1 MATGMNDF
9 FILTTVSSKINI
21 NQLHLNMN
29 GIRLILNT
37 IFVFDHFFVINKLY
51 TKMRLLYP
59 IFVFTITLFYS
70 TFASELTRCCAG
82 GTRHFKNSG
91 TCSSIKSEGTSMT
104 CQRSASICCL
114 RSLLDSACDDGA
126 NLARDEESC
135 PASINVLAGGIKKEC
150 CDCCML
156 AQDLLSRNEPCVAPI
171 GFSAACLRSFN
182 KCCNGDI
189 EITQATNLVE
199 DQNEATMIHLG
210 SDRCSPVSCEHLCH
224 DRGGD
229 TVECSCRAGYDLA
242 PDGYGCVDR
251 NECLSSLKPCLP
263 SEECHNTRGSY
274 YCQRRITRLISSPS
288 LRTNRVNRYRMRDDP
303 NSRTYSNQLREAQGH
318 PETTCPYGWTFQN
331 NHCVDIDECATMMD
345 DCIEGQRCLN
355 IPGSFKCI
363 RTLSCGT
370 GYAMDSA
377 TEQCKDVD
385 ECNLGAHDCG
395 VLYQCR
401 NTQGSYR
408 CDPKKCGDGELQ
420 NPQTGECTSITCPHG
435 YYPKNGMCNDID
447 ECSLGDKCS
456 PTEEC
461 VNTPG
466 SYRCQ
471 QKGNL
476 CTYGYE
482 VNEATGFC
490 EDINE
495 CNQGV
500 CGSMECSNLPGTYK
514 CKCLSGYEFN
524 DAKKKCEDIDECKKF
539 AGHVCDLS
547 AECINTIGS
556 FECKCKEGFQL
567 APDGRR
573 CEDVNECLTGIA
585 RCEQKCVNIPGSY
598 QCICDRGFALSHDGA
613 RCEDIDEC
621 SIWAGSGNDLCMG
634 GCINTKGSYLCQCP
648 AGYKI
653 QADGRTCVDV
663 DECELGECS
672 GDDKICVNTLGS
684 FKCHSIDCPLN
695 YVHDSHNKN
704 RCNRQP
710 SACGLPEECS
720 KVPMFITW
728 QFISL
733 ARAVPISAH
742 RPAITLF
749 KVSAPNHADTEV
761 AFELQLKQASV
772 DVSTVMPAIRSNFL
786 LQKGDKRNS
795 AVVTLRD
802 SLDGPQTVKLQL
814 ILRLSKKGKSYNTYA
829 ANLVVDVAAH
839 KRHNTVHPP
848 LSKKKRH
855 TREKR
860 HFCLIDDGYSC
871 IKVCAKDDGECL
883 GNHTKEVLYQFRAV
897 PSLKTIRHPVEVSRI
912 ATHMGVPFS
921 VDYYL
926 DPKSRRHFKIEQERN
941 IGIVQLIKPIRG
953 PTVETVKVN
962 IHTKSKTGVILAFNE
977 AIIEVS
983 VSKYHF

>member
-1 MATGMNDF
+1 
-9 FILTTVSSKINI
+9 
-21 NQLHLNMN
+21 
-29 GIRLILNT
+29 
-37 IFVFDHFFVINKLY
+37 
-51 TKMRLLYP
+51 MRLLYP

-331 NHCVDIDECATMMD
+331 NHCV
-345 DCIEGQRCLN
+345 
-355 IPGSFKCI
+355 
-363 RTLSCGT
+363 
-370 GYAMDSA
+370 
-377 TEQCKDVD
+377 
-385 ECNLGAHDCG
+385 
-395 VLYQCR
+395 
-401 NTQGSYR
+401 
-408 CDPKKCGDGELQ
+408 
-420 NPQTGECTSITCPHG
+420 
-435 YYPKNGMCNDID
+435 
-447 ECSLGDKCS
+447 
-456 PTEEC
+456 
-461 VNTPG
+461 
-466 SYRCQ
+466 
-471 QKGNL
+471 GN
-476 CTYGYE
+476 
-482 VNEATGFC
+482 
-490 EDINE
+490 
-495 CNQGV
+495 
-500 CGSMECSNLPGTYK
+500 
-514 CKCLSGYEFN
+514 
-524 DAKKKCEDIDECKKF
+524 
-539 AGHVCDLS
+539 
-547 AECINTIGS
+547 
-556 FECKCKEGFQL
+556 
-567 APDGRR
+567 
-573 CEDVNECLTGIA
+573 
-585 RCEQKCVNIPGSY
+585 
-598 QCICDRGFALSHDGA
+598 
-613 RCEDIDEC
+613 
-621 SIWAGSGNDLCMG
+621 
-634 GCINTKGSYLCQCP
+634 
-648 AGYKI
+648 
-653 QADGRTCVDV
+653 
-663 DECELGECS
+663 
-672 GDDKICVNTLGS
+672 
-684 FKCHSIDCPLN
+684 
-695 YVHDSHNKN
+695 
-704 RCNRQP
+704 
-710 SACGLPEECS
+710 
-720 KVPMFITW
+720 
-728 QFISL
+728 
-733 ARAVPISAH
+733 
-742 RPAITLF
+742 
-749 KVSAPNHADTEV
+749 
-761 AFELQLKQASV
+761 
-772 DVSTVMPAIRSNFL
+772 
-786 LQKGDKRNS
+786 
-795 AVVTLRD
+795 
-802 SLDGPQTVKLQL
+802 
-814 ILRLSKKGKSYNTYA
+814 
-829 ANLVVDVAAH
+829 
-839 KRHNTVHPP
+839 
-848 LSKKKRH
+848 
-855 TREKR
+855 
-860 HFCLIDDGYSC
+860 LIDDGYSC

-983 VSKYHF
+983 VSKYQF